1 MTGDLATIANI
12 GKNDKGEVT
21 GDTLH
26 LEAALVDP
34 AGKTRCRHEL
44 EVQWDKD
51 TVRNDVNG
59 DKVERAH
66 FVKMKCGKMEAGKWK
81 FQVYRKDSDQ
91 PHIYE
96 VKMAYPIL
104 FTI

>member
-12 GKNDKGEVT
+12 VKNDQGEVT

-34 AGKTRCRHEL
+34 AGRTRCRHDL
-44 EVQWDKD
+44 EVTWDKD

-66 FVKMKCGKMEAGKWK
+66 FGRNRWLNFIRFLAGSKG
-81 FQVYRKDSDQ
+81 QVSRG
-91 PHIYE
+91 
-96 VKMAYPIL
+96 A
-104 FTI
+104 